1 MPDYSKGQIYKI
13 TDVGQTKCYI
23 GSTIQQLC
31 YRMASH
37 RANYKNYLDGTYTFV
52 SVFSLFEE
60 FGVENC
66 KMVWVKDFPCNNK
79 KELEAEEGRIQKETD
94 CVNKKIAGRTRAQ
107 LFQEHP
113 EKKAMFAKK
122 YRQNNPE
129 KIREDSKKEREK
141 KGKVKHLCVCGSTYT
156 YFHKTR
162 HEKSNKHKQY
172 LQNQSNPQEQ

>member
-37 RANYKNYLDGTYTFV
+37 RANYKNYLDGKYTFV

-79 KELEAEEGRIQKETD
+79 KELEAEEG
-94 CVNKKIAGRTRAQ
+94 KI
-107 LFQEHP
+107 HP
-113 EKKAMFAKK
+113 EKNNYVRKEISSKQSRK
-122 YRQNNPE
+122 NQRRQ
-129 KIREDSKKEREK
+129 
-141 KGKVKHLCVCGSTYT
+141 
-156 YFHKTR
+156 
-162 HEKSNKHKQY
+162 
-172 LQNQSNPQEQ
+172 

>member
-13 TDVGQTKCYI
+13 TDVGQTKCNI

-37 RANYKNYLDGTYTFV
+37 RANYKNYLDGKYTFV

-113 EKKAMFAKK
+113 EKKLCSQRNIVKTIQKKSEKTAKK
-122 YRQNNPE
+122 KE
-129 KIREDSKKEREK
+129 KR
-141 KGKVKHLCVCGSTYT
+141 KV
-156 YFHKTR
+156 R
-162 HEKSNKHKQY
+162 
-172 LQNQSNPQEQ
+172 

>member
-37 RANYKNYLDGTYTFV
+37 RANYKNYLDGKYTFV

-79 KELEAEEGRIQKETD
+79 KELEAEEGKIQKETD

-107 LFQEHP
+107 LFQKHP
-113 EKKAMFAKK
+113 EKKKK
-122 YRQNNPE
+122 LCSQRNIVKTIQKKSE
-129 KIREDSKKEREK
+129 KTVKKKEKR
-141 KGKVKHLCVCGSTYT
+141 KV
-156 YFHKTR
+156 R
-162 HEKSNKHKQY
+162 
-172 LQNQSNPQEQ
+172 

>member
-37 RANYKNYLDGTYTFV
+37 RANYKNYLDGKYTFV

-113 EKKAMFAKK
+113 EKKNNYVRKEISSK
-122 YRQNNPE
+122 QSRKNQRRQ
-129 KIREDSKKEREK
+129 
-141 KGKVKHLCVCGSTYT
+141 
-156 YFHKTR
+156 
-162 HEKSNKHKQY
+162 
-172 LQNQSNPQEQ
+172 

>member
-37 RANYKNYLDGTYTFV
+37 RANYKNYLDGKYTFV

-94 CVNKKIAGRTRAQ
+94 CVNKKIAGRLGLNYFKSTQKKKLCSQRNIVKTIQ
-107 LFQEHP
+107 KKS
-113 EKKAMFAKK
+113 EKTAKK
-122 YRQNNPE
+122 KE
-129 KIREDSKKEREK
+129 KR
-141 KGKVKHLCVCGSTYT
+141 KV
-156 YFHKTR
+156 R
-162 HEKSNKHKQY
+162 
-172 LQNQSNPQEQ
+172 

>member
-37 RANYKNYLDGTYTFV
+37 RANYKNYLDGKYTFV

-107 LFQEHP
+107 LFQKHP
-113 EKKAMFAKK
+113 EKKKNYVRK
-122 YRQNNPE
+122 EISSKQSRKNQRRQQ
-129 KIREDSKKEREK
+129 KRKRKER
-141 KGKVKHLCVCGSTYT
+141 
-156 YFHKTR
+156 
-162 HEKSNKHKQY
+162 
-172 LQNQSNPQEQ
+172 

>member
-37 RANYKNYLDGTYTFV
+37 RANYKNYLDGKYTFV

-113 EKKAMFAKK
+113 EKKLCSQRNIVKTIQKKSEKTAKK
-122 YRQNNPE
+122 KE
-129 KIREDSKKEREK
+129 KR
-141 KGKVKHLCVCGSTYT
+141 KV
-156 YFHKTR
+156 R
-162 HEKSNKHKQY
+162 
-172 LQNQSNPQEQ
+172 

>member
-37 RANYKNYLDGTYTFV
+37 RANYKNYLDGKYTFV

-79 KELEAEEGRIQKETD
+79 KELEAEEGKIQKETD

-113 EKKAMFAKK
+113 EKKLCSQRNIVKTIQKKSEKTAKK
-122 YRQNNPE
+122 KE
-129 KIREDSKKEREK
+129 KR
-141 KGKVKHLCVCGSTYT
+141 KV
-156 YFHKTR
+156 R
-162 HEKSNKHKQY
+162 
-172 LQNQSNPQEQ
+172 